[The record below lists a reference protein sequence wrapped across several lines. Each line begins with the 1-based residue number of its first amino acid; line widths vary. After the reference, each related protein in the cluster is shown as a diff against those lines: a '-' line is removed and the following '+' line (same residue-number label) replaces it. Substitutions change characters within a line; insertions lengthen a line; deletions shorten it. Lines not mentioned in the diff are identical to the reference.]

1 MIQNQRPEIEQKLF
15 DLARNHRWTWHVP
28 TAEVLNAVPGASD
41 YRHPVDTITRLS
53 AGQWKNLLA
62 NDKLVTAIESEHAE
76 LQKIVAAAP
85 KKTSVAYISA
95 EFGISELVP
104 QYSGGLGILA
114 GDHLKSASDLNLPL
128 VGLGLFYQEGFFR
141 QELKANKQTERYDYC
156 DPALTGHVDTGVT
169 VSVDVGDEAVTAKV
183 WKLAVGSIDLYV
195 LDTNVSGNSPK
206 GRMITDR
213 LYSGDN
219 EHRVRQELILGI
231 GGLRALNALNICPD
245 VFHLNEGHAGFM
257 LLELLEGELERGA
270 SFAEAVKVAKARSV
284 FTTHTPVPAGID
296 RFDRSLI
303 KTYIGPWAK
312 ANDVPMSTLY
322 KMGSSPD
329 DEGNPKPFNMAAF
342 CLSLTSAANGVSK
355 LHGKVSRELFANV
368 PGGKKIGSITNGVHA
383 RTWVAPD
390 LAEVFDDKLGK
401 DWEMG
406 SPVAWADVDSIDYAS
421 MRKVKKAGRARLI
434 GMIDERGLNA
444 TNLDPKALT
453 VGFARRFATYKRAD
467 LLLQQMDRVVEML
480 ADDNRP
486 IQFVFAGKA
495 HPADKAG
502 KALLNKIASF
512 GNSKAANGRFIF
524 VPDYEMAI
532 ARDMYA
538 GCDVWLNN
546 PIRPHEASGTS
557 GEKAAL
563 NGGLQCSILDGWWDE
578 MYDGENG
585 WAVATSDSDVAKTRD
600 KFEANSIND
609 LLSNEI
615 IPLFYAGSGSPST
628 EWLDMVRHNW
638 ATLGPKVPAARM
650 VADYRDQV
658 YKPAIAR
665 SRKVPGKN
673 VQRKTV
679 ANQAGKKKATRK

>member
-1 MIQNQRPEIEQKLF
+1 MNQNQRPEIEQKLF
-15 DLARNHRWTWHVP
+15 DLARNHRWTWHQP
-28 TAEVLNAVPGASD
+28 TAQVLEALPGASA
-41 YRHPVDTITRLS
+41 YRHPVDTITRLTAS
-53 AGQWKNLLA
+53 QWKTLLG
-62 NDKLVTAIESEHAE
+62 NDKLVAAVSVEHDG
-76 LQKIVAAAP
+76 LMKVVNGAP
-85 KKTSVAYISA
+85 KKPTTAYISA

-128 VGLGLFYQEGFFR
+128 VALGLFYQEGFFR

-169 VSVDVGDEAVTAKV
+169 VSVDVGDSAVSARV

-195 LDTNVSGNSPK
+195 LDTNVSGNSPAD
-206 GRMITDR
+206 RMITDR
-213 LYSGDN
+213 LYSGDT

-231 GGLRALNALNICPD
+231 GGLRALAALGICPD

-270 SFAEAVKVAKARSV
+270 TFTEAVKITKARTV

-296 RFDRSLI
+296 RFDRSLV
-303 KTYIGPWAK
+303 KKYIGAWSK
-312 ANDVPMSTLY
+312 TNNVPMSTLY
-322 KMGSSPD
+322 KMATSPD
-329 DEGNPKPFNMAAF
+329 DQGNPKPFNMAAF
-342 CLSLTSAANGVSK
+342 CLSLSGAANGVSK
-355 LHGKVSRELFANV
+355 LHGKVSRQLFANV
-368 PGGKKIGSITNGVHA
+368 PGGKKIGSVTNGVHA

-406 SPVAWADVDSIDYAS
+406 SPMAWNDVDSIDYAT

-434 GMIDERGLNA
+434 DMIDSRGLNA
-444 TNLDPKALT
+444 KNLDSKALT

-467 LLLQQMDRVVEML
+467 LMLLQMERVVEML
-480 ADDNRP
+480 ADDERP

-495 HPADKAG
+495 HPADKPG

-585 WAVATSDSDVAKTRD
+585 WAPATSESEVAKTRD

-609 LLSNEI
+609 ILQNEI
-615 IPLFYAGSGSPST
+615 VPLFYKDNGSPST
-628 EWLDMVRHNW
+628 DWLDKVRHNW

-658 YKPAIAR
+658 YKPAVKR
-665 SRKVPGKN
+665 SRSAVSK
-673 VQRKTV
+673 
-679 ANQAGKKKATRK
+679 

>member
-1 MIQNQRPEIEQKLF
+1 MILNHRPEIEQKLF
-15 DLARNHRWTWHVP
+15 DLARNHRWTWHMP
-28 TAEVLNAVPGASD
+28 TNDLLFGLPGASQ
-41 YRHPVDTITRLS
+41 YRHPVDTITRLTAS
-53 AGQWKNLLA
+53 QWKQLLA
-62 NDKLVTAIESEHAE
+62 NDAT
-76 LQKIVAAAP
+76 VAAVRAEHDGLTKVLAQAP
-85 KKTSVAYISA
+85 SKTEVAYISA

-141 QELKANKQTERYDYC
+141 QELKANKQAERYDYC

-169 VSVDVGDEAVTAKV
+169 VSVDVGDEAVTARV
-183 WKLAVGSIDLYV
+183 WKLAVGTIDLYV
-195 LDTNVSGNSPK
+195 LDTNVSGNSVQ

-231 GGLRALNALNICPD
+231 GGLRALQALGLCPD

-257 LLELLEGELERGA
+257 LLELLEGELENGA
-270 SFAEAVKVAKARSV
+270 TFASATKAVKARTV

-296 RFDRSLI
+296 RFDRSLV
-303 KTYIGPWAK
+303 KTYIGQWAK
-312 ANDVPMSTLY
+312 KNDVPLSTLY
-322 KMGSSPD
+322 KLASSPD
-329 DEGNPKPFNMAAF
+329 DGGNPKPFNMAAF
-342 CLSLTSAANGVSK
+342 CLALSGAANGVSK
-355 LHGKVSRELFANV
+355 LHGKVSRQLFANV
-368 PGGKKIGSITNGVHA
+368 PGGKAISSVTNGVHA

-390 LAEVFDDKLGK
+390 LAEVFDDKLGT

-406 SPVAWADVDSIDYAS
+406 SPVAWSDVDSIDYAT
-421 MRKVKKAGRARLI
+421 MRRVKKAGRTRLI
-434 GMIDERGLNA
+434 DMIDSRGLNA
-444 TNLDPKALT
+444 SNLDPKALT

-467 LLLQQMDRVVEML
+467 LLLREMDRVVEML
-480 ADDNRP
+480 ADDDRP

-495 HPADKAG
+495 HPADKPG

-585 WAVATSDSDVAKTRD
+585 WAIATSDSENNRVRD
-600 KFEANSIND
+600 NFEAKSIND

-615 IPLFYAGSGSPST
+615 IPLFYKTSGSPSN

-658 YKPAIAR
+658 YTPARKR
-665 SRKVPGKN
+665 SRKVA
-673 VQRKTV
+673 RK
-679 ANQAGKKKATRK
+679 